1 MKIKIKSWKNGKI
14 ERQFQNSPQVILKY
28 DCPGYSVQQILLQSL
43 SVHLIS
49 WKLIAYYDAFGLGK
63 CSLVVTGL
71 FFSSGKGTAVD
82 RLVWFVDLVN
92 MLLISFERGEESVST

>member
-1 MKIKIKSWKNGKI
+1 MIV
-14 ERQFQNSPQVILKY
+14 RVTQFNKY
-28 DCPGYSVQQILLQSL
+28 CFSLYQI
-43 SVHLIS
+43 HLIS
-49 WKLIAYYDAFGLGK
+49 WKLIAYYDTFGLGK

>member
-1 MKIKIKSWKNGKI
+1 MIV
-14 ERQFQNSPQVILKY
+14 RVTQFNKY
-28 DCPGYSVQQILLQSL
+28 CFCLYQI
-43 SVHLIS
+43 HLIS

-92 MLLISFERGEESVST
+92 MLLISFERVEESVLT

>member
-1 MKIKIKSWKNGKI
+1 MIV
-14 ERQFQNSPQVILKY
+14 RVTQFNKY
-28 DCPGYSVQQILLQSL
+28 CFSLYQI
-43 SVHLIS
+43 HLIS

-82 RLVWFVDLVN
+82 RLVWFGDLVN
-92 MLLISFERGEESVST
+92 MLLISFERGEESVLT

>member
-1 MKIKIKSWKNGKI
+1 MIV
-14 ERQFQNSPQVILKY
+14 RVTQFNKY
-28 DCPGYSVQQILLQSL
+28 CYSLYQI
-43 SVHLIS
+43 HLIS

-63 CSLVVTGL
+63 CSLVATGL